1 MIKIADLSHWNWKNG
16 VVSLQKFVDLGV
28 DAFIFKAT
36 QGTWMVDDCM
46 EESVNQARDLNK
58 PHSLYHFLDPCM
70 DGMQD
75 GNEQYEFFMDN
86 TTGLRGELPDAL
98 DAEWQGELSK
108 ADYTALV
115 LDFLIQPTELM
126 LLYSNLNFLNN
137 IILQPDDV
145 ARYADIWLAW
155 PSLYASKPKMPLH
168 YKESE
173 VKLWQYD
180 WTDFDKNK
188 VLDEAWY
195 QSYVTQEPTDD
206 PHTVIVIVE
215 EGDIVDVRYA

>member
-1 MIKIADLSHWNWKNG
+1 MTKIADLSHWNWKNG
-16 VVSLQKFVDLGV
+16 VVDLQKFVDYDG
-28 DAFIFKAT
+28 FIFKAT

-70 DGMQD
+70 DGYQD
-75 GNEQYEFFMDN
+75 GNEQYEYFMDN
-86 TTGLRGELPDAL
+86 TAGLHGELTDGL
-98 DAEWQGELSK
+98 DAEWQGDLSK
-108 ADYTALV
+108 IEYTALV

-126 LLYSNLNFLNN
+126 LLYSNLNFLDN

-155 PSLYASKPKMPLH
+155 PSLYASKPRMPLH

-206 PHTVIVIVE
+206 PHTVIVIVP
-215 EGDIVDVRYA
+215 EGDRVDVRYE